1 MLALAQSGEAGG
13 EQLEALWRAVEARGW
28 LVGAGP
34 RALIQVCGASD
45 SRSIDETVRGL
56 PAFLKGRLGVSQI
69 ELLELAGERGSTL
82 PKVTIAPEEALGVVG
97 IAEPVIP
104 LPRCWLEPGFLVT
117 VTNIERDP
125 SARLRGILWAQA
137 EALRA
142 AGGPALRA
150 TRVYEAHRLGGS
162 DLAIACGTLDGRS
175 YWLVSPS
182 DVAVDWIAAQAAG
195 LDPTTL
201 PDLRALARHE
211 RMPRI
216 SCVGEA
222 PALRGLA
229 GAAWRAWLAG
239 AWESG
244 ASVVRYVVAD
254 ARAMRRNVGRVPH
267 AIRRRLPALRRRV
280 GRTA

>member
-1 MLALAQSGEAGG
+1 MWDRATVVRTASSPSTTAG
-13 EQLEALWRAVEARGW
+13 
-28 LVGAGP
+28 
-34 RALIQVCGASD
+34 
-45 SRSIDETVRGL
+45 
-56 PAFLKGRLGVSQI
+56 
-69 ELLELAGERGSTL
+69 RGSTL

-142 AGGPALRA
+142 AGGPARRA

-182 DVAVDWIAAQAAG
+182 DVAVDWIAAQAAAIERPESREVLTQAISALRKESFPIAE
-195 LDPTTL
+195 LDRL
-201 PDLRALARHE
+201 NAALAASAPP
-211 RMPRI
+211 PRDPSRI
-216 SCVGEA
+216 VQGTRKRSKG
-222 PALRGLA
+222 
-229 GAAWRAWLAG
+229 
-239 AWESG
+239 
-244 ASVVRYVVAD
+244 
-254 ARAMRRNVGRVPH
+254 RR
-267 AIRRRLPALRRRV
+267 
-280 GRTA
+280 